1 MGAAGGVERFED
13 LHDLPV
19 RLLQGPS
26 VDSARLWSKTSS
38 EAPEGPLVSDRH
50 DRPTTPAEKG
60 DQLSAERELTCPP
73 TGILGCPRSVPLGY
87 ASGGCRGSSH
97 PTRSISRPPRF
108 GRTATGR
115 WSADQGLI
123 QYIGGRPP
131 MATPPFCV
139 SRQPWRCSPASTHQ
153 RLNWRTCEGIRPC
166 EWFHR

>member
-60 DQLSAERELTCPP
+60 YQLSAERELTCPP
-73 TGILGCPRSVPLGY
+73 AGILGCPRSP
-87 ASGGCRGSSH
+87 SPTEWRPCR
-97 PTRSISRPPRF
+97 RPRHM
-108 GRTATGR
+108 R
-115 WSADQGLI
+115 WRAQRGA
-123 QYIGGRPP
+123 GRPGGP
-131 MATPPFCV
+131 G
-139 SRQPWRCSPASTHQ
+139 SRT
-153 RLNWRTCEGIRPC
+153 
-166 EWFHR
+166 

>member
-73 TGILGCPRSVPLGY
+73 TGILGCPRSLGVTQSMG
-87 ASGGCRGSSH
+87 AVG
-97 PTRSISRPPRF
+97 T
-108 GRTATGR
+108 
-115 WSADQGLI
+115 SADHALAESFN
-123 QYIGGRPP
+123 
-131 MATPPFCV
+131 ATLKREVLQDAKTWPDEVTCR
-139 SRQPWRCSPASTHQ
+139 RQVFRWLVR
-153 RLNWRTCEGIRPC
+153 
-166 EWFHR
+166 

>member
-73 TGILGCPRSVPLGY
+73 TGILGCPRSATAPARSTSPLATSCEPLDPRDG
-87 ASGGCRGSSH
+87 
-97 PTRSISRPPRF
+97 PT
-108 GRTATGR
+108 G
-115 WSADQGLI
+115 
-123 QYIGGRPP
+123 
-131 MATPPFCV
+131 
-139 SRQPWRCSPASTHQ
+139 
-153 RLNWRTCEGIRPC
+153 
-166 EWFHR
+166 HRR

>member
-73 TGILGCPRSVPLGY
+73 TGILGCPRSHRNAPD
-87 ASGGCRGSSH
+87 
-97 PTRSISRPPRF
+97 RSPRRSTLLRPRRDSNPRPP
-108 GRTATGR
+108 
-115 WSADQGLI
+115 
-123 QYIGGRPP
+123 P
-131 MATPPFCV
+131 
-139 SRQPWRCSPASTHQ
+139 
-153 RLNWRTCEGIRPC
+153 
-166 EWFHR
+166 

>member
-73 TGILGCPRSVPLGY
+73 TGILGCPRSLPRSAGGSV
-87 ASGGCRGSSH
+87 SGTGSWLK
-97 PTRSISRPPRF
+97 RV
-108 GRTATGR
+108 
-115 WSADQGLI
+115 
-123 QYIGGRPP
+123 
-131 MATPPFCV
+131 TP
-139 SRQPWRCSPASTHQ
+139 
-153 RLNWRTCEGIRPC
+153 
-166 EWFHR
+166 

>member
-1 MGAAGGVERFED
+1 MGAAGGVERLED

-73 TGILGCPRSVPLGY
+73 TGILGCPRSGGTKRSPLPRRWT
-87 ASGGCRGSSH
+87 AQWWRSRRRRSCR
-97 PTRSISRPPRF
+97 
-108 GRTATGR
+108 
-115 WSADQGLI
+115 Q
-123 QYIGGRPP
+123 
-131 MATPPFCV
+131 
-139 SRQPWRCSPASTHQ
+139 
-153 RLNWRTCEGIRPC
+153 
-166 EWFHR
+166 

>member
-73 TGILGCPRSVPLGY
+73 TGILGCPRSGGHVDVEDRPG
-87 ASGGCRGSSH
+87 SGGPPTGPGGQVRGGH
-97 PTRSISRPPRF
+97 
-108 GRTATGR
+108 
-115 WSADQGLI
+115 
-123 QYIGGRPP
+123 
-131 MATPPFCV
+131 
-139 SRQPWRCSPASTHQ
+139 
-153 RLNWRTCEGIRPC
+153 
-166 EWFHR
+166 

>member
-73 TGILGCPRSVPLGY
+73 TGILGCPRSRWAPPAAVHAQLRLKRVVRR
-87 ASGGCRGSSH
+87 ASGR
-97 PTRSISRPPRF
+97 
-108 GRTATGR
+108 
-115 WSADQGLI
+115 
-123 QYIGGRPP
+123 
-131 MATPPFCV
+131 
-139 SRQPWRCSPASTHQ
+139 
-153 RLNWRTCEGIRPC
+153 
-166 EWFHR
+166 

>member
-73 TGILGCPRSVPLGY
+73 TGILGCPRSADAGAERRHGP
-87 ASGGCRGSSH
+87 
-97 PTRSISRPPRF
+97 
-108 GRTATGR
+108 TGR
-115 WSADQGLI
+115 
-123 QYIGGRPP
+123 
-131 MATPPFCV
+131 ATPLKALFG
-139 SRQPWRCSPASTHQ
+139 STRHRQGGAHQFRAHPAA
-153 RLNWRTCEGIRPC
+153 
-166 EWFHR
+166 

>member
-73 TGILGCPRSVPLGY
+73 TGILGCPRSLACVTDVFSRLILGLSM
-87 ASGGCRGSSH
+87 ASHRKTVAVVCH
-97 PTRSISRPPRF
+97 
-108 GRTATGR
+108 
-115 WSADQGLI
+115 SAAICPQG
-123 QYIGGRPP
+123 
-131 MATPPFCV
+131 
-139 SRQPWRCSPASTHQ
+139 
-153 RLNWRTCEGIRPC
+153 
-166 EWFHR
+166 

>member
-73 TGILGCPRSVPLGY
+73 TGILGCPRSL
-87 ASGGCRGSSH
+87 RE
-97 PTRSISRPPRF
+97 PTGDFYPSPSVIDTVTWRRDCQPP
-108 GRTATGR
+108 
-115 WSADQGLI
+115 
-123 QYIGGRPP
+123 
-131 MATPPFCV
+131 
-139 SRQPWRCSPASTHQ
+139 
-153 RLNWRTCEGIRPC
+153 
-166 EWFHR
+166 

>member
-73 TGILGCPRSVPLGY
+73 TGILGCPRSAGRVPAWSITPMPGRR
-87 ASGGCRGSSH
+87 ANSRGRRNTS
-97 PTRSISRPPRF
+97 
-108 GRTATGR
+108 
-115 WSADQGLI
+115 
-123 QYIGGRPP
+123 
-131 MATPPFCV
+131 M
-139 SRQPWRCSPASTHQ
+139 
-153 RLNWRTCEGIRPC
+153 
-166 EWFHR
+166 

>member
-73 TGILGCPRSVPLGY
+73 TGILGCPRSPPNLGRFKPHSLALCCRQRGASRFQRLVTRAE
-87 ASGGCRGSSH
+87 ASG
-97 PTRSISRPPRF
+97 
-108 GRTATGR
+108 
-115 WSADQGLI
+115 
-123 QYIGGRPP
+123 
-131 MATPPFCV
+131 
-139 SRQPWRCSPASTHQ
+139 
-153 RLNWRTCEGIRPC
+153 
-166 EWFHR
+166 

>member
-73 TGILGCPRSVPLGY
+73 TGILGCPRSMPSPKHSGRQWLG
-87 ASGGCRGSSH
+87 APTCSGSGLRGNSMGPVSS
-97 PTRSISRPPRF
+97 
-108 GRTATGR
+108 
-115 WSADQGLI
+115 
-123 QYIGGRPP
+123 
-131 MATPPFCV
+131 
-139 SRQPWRCSPASTHQ
+139 
-153 RLNWRTCEGIRPC
+153 
-166 EWFHR
+166 

>member
-50 DRPTTPAEKG
+50 HRPTTPAEKG

-73 TGILGCPRSVPLGY
+73 TGILGCPRSQRSSS
-87 ASGGCRGSSH
+87 ASERRFRWCMSRWWIARSSGRPVRGRAADRPSRGTPRTPGSD
-97 PTRSISRPPRF
+97 RS
-108 GRTATGR
+108 ATG
-115 WSADQGLI
+115 
-123 QYIGGRPP
+123 
-131 MATPPFCV
+131 
-139 SRQPWRCSPASTHQ
+139 
-153 RLNWRTCEGIRPC
+153 
-166 EWFHR
+166 

>member
-73 TGILGCPRSVPLGY
+73 TGILGCPRS
-87 ASGGCRGSSH
+87 SS
-97 PTRSISRPPRF
+97 P
-108 GRTATGR
+108 
-115 WSADQGLI
+115 
-123 QYIGGRPP
+123 
-131 MATPPFCV
+131 
-139 SRQPWRCSPASTHQ
+139 RCSPKRVWAAVAGLDRMCQ
-153 RLNWRTCEGIRPC
+153 RDSVKVGAVELM
-166 EWFHR
+166 

>member
-73 TGILGCPRSVPLGY
+73 TGILGCPRSNAETGVCT
-87 ASGGCRGSSH
+87 GGTTTYTIRTFGRCH
-97 PTRSISRPPRF
+97 PTDCDWGTRPAVDM
-108 GRTATGR
+108 GDG
-115 WSADQGLI
+115 W
-123 QYIGGRPP
+123 
-131 MATPPFCV
+131 
-139 SRQPWRCSPASTHQ
+139 
-153 RLNWRTCEGIRPC
+153 
-166 EWFHR
+166 

>member
-73 TGILGCPRSVPLGY
+73 TGILGCPRSGR
-87 ASGGCRGSSH
+87 ATRWSGGLPCS
-97 PTRSISRPPRF
+97 TRSYLAECHVMPPRLL
-108 GRTATGR
+108 R
-115 WSADQGLI
+115 I
-123 QYIGGRPP
+123 QVWKR
-131 MATPPFCV
+131 
-139 SRQPWRCSPASTHQ
+139 S
-153 RLNWRTCEGIRPC
+153 
-166 EWFHR
+166 

>member
-73 TGILGCPRSVPLGY
+73 TGILGCPRSPDVALARCPSPWN
-87 ASGGCRGSSH
+87 A
-97 PTRSISRPPRF
+97 
-108 GRTATGR
+108 
-115 WSADQGLI
+115 
-123 QYIGGRPP
+123 
-131 MATPPFCV
+131 CV
-139 SRQPWRCSPASTHQ
+139 PWRHSSQSWLDCGVLLGA
-153 RLNWRTCEGIRPC
+153 
-166 EWFHR
+166 

>member
-73 TGILGCPRSVPLGY
+73 TGILGCPRSPAAGTSGARSPVRPPSRGRNCLGVGCGGHWKGSWSNTSPSP
-87 ASGGCRGSSH
+87 ASPKGSGCRGA
-97 PTRSISRPPRF
+97 PRTTRSSPREDGF
-108 GRTATGR
+108 
-115 WSADQGLI
+115 
-123 QYIGGRPP
+123 
-131 MATPPFCV
+131 
-139 SRQPWRCSPASTHQ
+139 
-153 RLNWRTCEGIRPC
+153 
-166 EWFHR
+166 

>member
-73 TGILGCPRSVPLGY
+73 TGILGCPRS
-87 ASGGCRGSSH
+87 
-97 PTRSISRPPRF
+97 PTPQ
-108 GRTATGR
+108 TA
-115 WSADQGLI
+115 
-123 QYIGGRPP
+123 
-131 MATPPFCV
+131 CKE
-139 SRQPWRCSPASTHQ
+139 SRQHST
-153 RLNWRTCEGIRPC
+153 PC
-166 EWFHR
+166 AGRSRRR

>member
-73 TGILGCPRSVPLGY
+73 TGILGCPRSRMWVMMTGDMTFLGDGRLM
-87 ASGGCRGSSH
+87 STST
-97 PTRSISRPPRF
+97 TRPS
-108 GRTATGR
+108 
-115 WSADQGLI
+115 
-123 QYIGGRPP
+123 
-131 MATPPFCV
+131 
-139 SRQPWRCSPASTHQ
+139 
-153 RLNWRTCEGIRPC
+153 
-166 EWFHR
+166 

>member
-73 TGILGCPRSVPLGY
+73 TGILGCPRSPGESALKPCGEGCQKLASVMPLW
-87 ASGGCRGSSH
+87 
-97 PTRSISRPPRF
+97 SRRK
-108 GRTATGR
+108 A
-115 WSADQGLI
+115 A
-123 QYIGGRPP
+123 
-131 MATPPFCV
+131 
-139 SRQPWRCSPASTHQ
+139 H
-153 RLNWRTCEGIRPC
+153 
-166 EWFHR
+166 

>member
-73 TGILGCPRSVPLGY
+73 TGILGCPRSTVRLH
-87 ASGGCRGSSH
+87 A
-97 PTRSISRPPRF
+97 SISTRTRGARTWCAWLRDAPNGLLDGAL
-108 GRTATGR
+108 GRTA
-115 WSADQGLI
+115 
-123 QYIGGRPP
+123 P
-131 MATPPFCV
+131 
-139 SRQPWRCSPASTHQ
+139 
-153 RLNWRTCEGIRPC
+153 
-166 EWFHR
+166 

>member
-73 TGILGCPRSVPLGY
+73 TGILGCPRSAGSAATISATLHASMSRATRGDGISVKTTRPLKLG
-87 ASGGCRGSSH
+87 SDKCR
-97 PTRSISRPPRF
+97 R
-108 GRTATGR
+108 
-115 WSADQGLI
+115 
-123 QYIGGRPP
+123 Y
-131 MATPPFCV
+131 V
-139 SRQPWRCSPASTHQ
+139 
-153 RLNWRTCEGIRPC
+153 
-166 EWFHR
+166 

>member
-73 TGILGCPRSVPLGY
+73 TGILGCPRSPHPQLG
-87 ASGGCRGSSH
+87 AGEAAM
-97 PTRSISRPPRF
+97 P
-108 GRTATGR
+108 
-115 WSADQGLI
+115 WADE
-123 QYIGGRPP
+123 
-131 MATPPFCV
+131 T
-139 SRQPWRCSPASTHQ
+139 Q
-153 RLNWRTCEGIRPC
+153 RLPVRPV
-166 EWFHR
+166 

>member
-73 TGILGCPRSVPLGY
+73 TGILGCLR
-87 ASGGCRGSSH
+87 SGGSTDGLCSASRGS
-97 PTRSISRPPRF
+97 RCK
-108 GRTATGR
+108 
-115 WSADQGLI
+115 SASL
-123 QYIGGRPP
+123 REP
-131 MATPPFCV
+131 
-139 SRQPWRCSPASTHQ
+139 
-153 RLNWRTCEGIRPC
+153 GIEPKVTS
-166 EWFHR
+166 FS

>member
-73 TGILGCPRSVPLGY
+73 TGILGCPRSPCNSHFADSCSL
-87 ASGGCRGSSH
+87 AGCTTRPSAPFSTEALRRATSA
-97 PTRSISRPPRF
+97 PTD
-108 GRTATGR
+108 
-115 WSADQGLI
+115 W
-123 QYIGGRPP
+123 
-131 MATPPFCV
+131 
-139 SRQPWRCSPASTHQ
+139 H
-153 RLNWRTCEGIRPC
+153 
-166 EWFHR
+166 